1 MTIGERI
8 KKMRKDLHLTQQ
20 DFAERIGATQN
31 TITRYETD
39 KINPSSAAI
48 TLICRTFHVREEWL
62 REGIEPMFRK
72 PSGNAEQVREWL
84 DGIFE
89 KGSRFEQSFMTAMSH
104 FTDKEWGILERFL
117 IDLKAEQEAEDAA
130 EKAKRT
136 AADASA
142 RFTEEEMA
150 AYEKVKAAIEQEA
163 FDAETAALHA
173 ELNRQREAEKR
184 AAPAS
189 SAGSSDTASLIGR
202 KILAASP
209 RAQAEVAQ
217 IIEGDT
223 R

>member
-1 MTIGERI
+1 MTMGERI
-8 KKMRKDLHLTQQ
+8 KKVRKENNLTQQ
-20 DFAERIGATQN
+20 ALADKIGTTQN
-31 TITRYETD
+31 SIARYEMN
-39 KINPSSAAI
+39 KITPSNAVVS
-48 TLICRTFHVREEWL
+48 LICRTFRVREEWL

-89 KGSRFEQSFMTAMSH
+89 KGSRFEQSFVTAMSH

-130 EKAKRT
+130 EKARRT
-136 AADASA
+136 SADASA
-142 RFTEEEMA
+142 GFTAEEMA

-209 RAQAEVAQ
+209 KAQTEVIQ
-217 IIEGDT
+217 IIEEG
-223 R
+223 

>member
-1 MTIGERI
+1 MKERI
-8 KKMRKDLHLTQQ
+8 KKLRKDLHLTQQ
-20 DFAERIGATQN
+20 QFADRIGISRNNVAT
-31 TITRYETD
+31 YEVG
-39 KINPSSAAI
+39 KSNPGEAVIS
-48 TLICRTFHVREEWL
+48 LICRTFRVREEWL

-130 EKAKRT
+130 EKARRT
-136 AADASA
+136 SA
-142 RFTEEEMA
+142 GFTAEEMA
-150 AYEKVKAAIEQEA
+150 AYEKVKAAMEKEA

-173 ELNRQREAEKR
+173 ELDRQREAEKR

-209 RAQAEVAQ
+209 KAQTEAIRIMEEDA
-217 IIEGDT
+217 

>member
-8 KKMRKDLHLTQQ
+8 KKMRKELNLTQQ
-20 DFAERIGATQN
+20 GFAERMNLKQN
-31 TITRYETD
+31 TITRIETGSTS
-39 KINPSSAAI
+39 PSPAVIS
-48 TLICRTFHVREEWL
+48 LICRTFRVREEWL

-89 KGSRFEQSFMTAMSH
+89 KGSKFEQSFVTAMSH

-130 EKAKRT
+130 EKARRT
-136 AADASA
+136 SA
-142 RFTEEEMA
+142 GFTAEEMA
-150 AYEKVKAAIEQEA
+150 VYEKVKAAIEQEA

-184 AAPAS
+184 AASAS
-189 SAGSSDTASLIGR
+189 SAESSDTASLIGR
-202 KILAASP
+202 RGTA
-209 RAQAEVAQ
+209 
-217 IIEGDT
+217 
-223 R
+223 